1 MRVFSWSP
9 VFSWVFSWVCVR
21 VDLRSCVPF
30 LSGQGDGDD
39 RRALA
44 RVRLAHFFN
53 EGKQKEASIGDL
65 FRFVFQFVQ
74 TFLGDFSLE
83 KLPLLSC
90 FCVVFCMC
98 LCVVVSVFVCICVCF
113 VCLCDC
119 VGALLRRFFR
129 R

>member
-53 EGKQKEASIGDL
+53 EGQLKKASIGDL

-83 KLPLLSC
+83 KLPL
-90 FCVVFCMC
+90 
-98 LCVVVSVFVCICVCF
+98 
-113 VCLCDC
+113 
-119 VGALLRRFFR
+119 RRLEVLWEVIITIIIIIIITPPSSSSSPPGQLV
-129 R
+129 